1 MQSIAVCFVCM
12 GNICRS
18 PTAEGV
24 MQARVRD
31 AGLADRIRVDSAG
44 TGDWHVGEAPDPRTI
59 SAAAQRGYDLSR
71 LRARQFQ
78 AEDFARFDLVLALDR
93 QNLNALRQICP
104 PRYIDRLHLMMGFAT
119 RHQTDEV
126 PDPYTGGSAGFERTL
141 DYCEDACDGVLA
153 ALRARLE
160 A

>member
-1 MQSIAVCFVCM
+1 M

-24 MQARVRD
+24 MLERVRG
-31 AGLADRIRVDSAG
+31 AGLTERIRIDSAG

-59 SAAAQRGYDLSR
+59 SAAAQRGYDLSH

-78 AEDFARFDLVLALDR
+78 TEDFARFDLVLAMDR
-93 QNLNALRQICP
+93 RNLVDLQHICP
-104 PRYIDRLHLMMGFAT
+104 PQYADRLHLMMRFAT
-119 RHQTDEV
+119 RHPVDVV
-126 PDPYTGGSAGFERTL
+126 PDPYTEGSTGFERTL

-160 A
+160 AAPRT